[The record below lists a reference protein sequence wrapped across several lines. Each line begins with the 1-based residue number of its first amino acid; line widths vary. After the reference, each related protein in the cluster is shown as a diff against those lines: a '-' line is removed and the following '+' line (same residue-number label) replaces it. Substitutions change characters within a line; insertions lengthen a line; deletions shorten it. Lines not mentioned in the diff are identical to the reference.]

1 MRNLVVVAV
10 ANSICLSGIAMAAA
24 PAQPDDVWTGK
35 GQAGLVSTQGNS
47 SAKTANV
54 ALDLSL
60 HHADWKHTAH
70 LGGLYAQSAG
80 VTSADRW
87 DAGWQSDYAI
97 TPRVLSFGT
106 LRYAHDMF
114 SGFQYQASATAGI
127 GYKLFDE
134 KALHLTVQLGAG
146 YRRSQPENILRNA
159 AGYVTSRKL
168 LAATGDAIVTAGAD
182 YSQDLTSTT
191 TLSDKLLVESGSS
204 DTLLTN
210 ALALTVKVSEKL
222 ALSVGYTLQNNSKP
236 PAGLKKLDAMETINL
251 VYAF

>member
-1 MRNLVVVAV
+1 MRMILLAAAV
-10 ANSICLSGIAMAAA
+10 SSCCVTAFAIAA
-24 PAQPDDVWTGK
+24 PASQPDDAWTGK

-60 HHADWKHTAH
+60 HHAAWKHTAH

-87 DAGWQSDYAI
+87 DAGWQSDYSV
-97 TPRVLSFGT
+97 TPRVLTFGT

-127 GYKLFDE
+127 GYKILDE
-134 KALHLTVQLGAG
+134 KTTHLTVQGGAG
-146 YRRSQPENILRNA
+146 YRRSQPENIVRNA
-159 AGYVTSRKL
+159 AGIVTSRTL
-168 LAATGDAIVTAGAD
+168 LAATGDAILTAGVD
-182 YSQDLTSTT
+182 YSQDLTATA
-191 TLSDKLLVESGSS
+191 TLSDKLLLESGSS
-204 DTLLTN
+204 DTLVTN
-210 ALALTVKVSEKL
+210 ALAVAVKVSEKL

-236 PAGLKKLDAMETINL
+236 PAGLKKLDTMETVNL
-251 VYAF
+251 VYSF